1 MWTGGALR
9 TAQSSAVS
17 NHRRNRFGLSYQYPR
32 LALDGVASVGRENVG
47 FKRILARRQVQL
59 KLRSEPESP
68 VKMVVVLAGRMP
80 LDAARCQLHNSETF
94 DHDAFRLSRVVP
106 PNAKRQ
112 FLQKGSYAGDA
123 VQVHRLDL
131 YTPSPC
137 RKDAVEEERHVGLL
151 GSVIGD
157 LKFNLTFG
165 VVLNG
170 EGQHA
175 VALPKVSYSVNSID
189 GPKPAAFCHLRILTG
204 RRRPFRRGAGWSR
217 GPD

>member
-1 MWTGGALR
+1 MDHGCLGCHAVWGAPAVDEREAEPQRGSLQVVPMWTSGALH
-9 TAQSSAVS
+9 TAQSWAVS

-59 KLRSEPESP
+59 KLGSEPESP
-68 VKMVVVLAGRMP
+68 VKMVVVPCGANALRCCPMSAPRFRDIRSRRVQAVAGR
-80 LDAARCQLHNSETF
+80 
-94 DHDAFRLSRVVP
+94 P

-137 RKDAVEEERHVGLL
+137 RKDAVEEERHVGLCQRL
-151 GSVIGD
+151 ATPS
-157 LKFNLTFG
+157 T
-165 VVLNG
+165 
-170 EGQHA
+170 A
-175 VALPKVSYSVNSID
+175 
-189 GPKPAAFCHLRILTG
+189 LTG
-204 RRRPFRRGAGWSR
+204 RSRRRSVTSES
-217 GPD
+217 